1 MFIFPVGGDL
11 IPLSEGRPTFRT
23 STVETERQHVKTAVT
38 VNDRRTIKTGG
49 DVRKMKTKTWT
60 GGGSVGSWELPQTH
74 TSV

>member
-11 IPLSEGRPTFRT
+11 IPLSEGRPTLRT

-38 VNDRRTIKTGG
+38 VKRLSDNKDGWRCEKNE
-49 DVRKMKTKTWT
+49 DKNMN
-60 GGGSVGSWELPQTH
+60 GGSVGSWDLPQTH